1 MQDTMVPVH
10 RVQVRLEVRA
20 PPGGAPGALLARH
33 RQLGTNT
40 EGVHLSL
47 LQSG

>member
-20 PPGGAPGALLARH
+20 LPGGAQGALRVPH

-40 EGVHLSL
+40 GGVHPSL

>member
-1 MQDTMVPVH
+1 MQDTMVPVR
-10 RVQVRLEVRA
+10 RVQARLEVRA
-20 PPGGAPGALLARH
+20 LPGGAPGVLLAPH

-40 EGVHLSL
+40 GGVRLGL